1 MKTCYRHADRE
12 TYISCSRCENSICP
26 ECMVSAPVGF
36 HCPDC
41 LSQAPQPKVKTRGRS
56 NSARVPTVTKYLLGI
71 SIGAYIYTVLNG
83 GVIFVAS
90 NFGMIPLAIAD
101 GQWWRLITAAFL
113 HGSLLHLAFNM
124 YALYWLGPQLEEL
137 LGQKKFLALYLISA
151 FGGNVASYYFSGINT
166 LSVGASGAI
175 FGLLT
180 ATIVIGRELR
190 RDVSQL
196 ILLLGINVVFG
207 FINPNIDWRAHFG
220 GALVGAAIA
229 ALQTK
234 GRPEFRVIGLVGIS
248 AVLVFL
254 AILRNQAILAMFT
267 G

>member
-1 MKTCYRHADRE
+1 MNTCYRHTDRE
-12 TYISCSRCENSICP
+12 TYISCSRCGNPICP

-36 HCPDC
+36 QCPDC
-41 LSQAPQPKVKTRGRS
+41 VSQAVTPKVKTRLG
-56 NSARVPTVTKYLLGI
+56 APAGQVPTVTKYLLGI
-71 SIGAYIYTVLNG
+71 CVGAYIYTVLNG
-83 GVIFVAS
+83 GVIYVAS

-137 LGQKKFLALYLISA
+137 LGRGRFLSLYMLSA
-151 FGGNVASYYFSGINT
+151 FGGNVASYYFSGLNT

-196 ILLLGINVVFG
+196 ILLLGLNVAFG
-207 FINPNIDWRAHFG
+207 FLNPNIDWRAHFG
-220 GALVGAAIA
+220 GAGVGAAVA
-229 ALQTK
+229 SLQIK
-234 GRPEFRVIGLVGIS
+234 GRPESRVIGLVAIGII
-248 AVLVFL
+248 LVAL
-254 AILRNQAILAMFT
+254 AFLRNQAVLSMFT